1 MLAKRSLTS
10 ESALFHTH
18 GPLPPESAHLY
29 VLRPADARLEALIRQ
44 RGVMAVV
51 GPHLSGKSSLVLRQ
65 GGRLGAA
72 PGWRAVCLALGGL
85 ANLDEPAWDAALLD
99 RLTRQ
104 VGVASASVDP
114 AAAPALAWM
123 HAVRA
128 APKRLP
134 RHKTLVLLL

>member
-51 GPHLSGKSSLVLRQ
+51 GPHLSGKSSMLLRQ
-65 GGRLGAA
+65 WGQLGAS
-72 PGWRAVCLALGGL
+72 PRWMPVYLALGEL
-85 ANLDEPAWDAALLD
+85 ANLDEPAWYAALLD
-99 RLTRQ
+99 R
-104 VGVASASVDP
+104 P
-114 AAAPALAWM
+114 
-123 HAVRA
+123 
-128 APKRLP
+128 LP
-134 RHKTLVLLL
+134 REA